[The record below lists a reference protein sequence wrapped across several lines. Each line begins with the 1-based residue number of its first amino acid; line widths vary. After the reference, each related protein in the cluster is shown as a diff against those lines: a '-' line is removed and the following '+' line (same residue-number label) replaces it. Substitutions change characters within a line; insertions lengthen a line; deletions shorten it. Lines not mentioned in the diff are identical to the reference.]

1 MELRPSRGSYLYLKV
16 IETALADCIITND
29 EKMIL
34 HTLANSLRVTPNDA
48 NECMLI
54 ALGEIPSPFSE
65 GHGFDKSHFGDATL
79 YQEALISALD
89 DTVINED
96 EWAILDHLRNLIQ
109 LQPDQ
114 HAIIDKAIR
123 SVTSDDAEAQSRIA
137 RLERFNVIHPY
148 S

>member
-16 IETALADCIITND
+16 IETALADRIITND

-48 NECMLI
+48 SECMLI
-54 ALGEIPSPFSE
+54 ALGEIPSPFTE
-65 GHGFDKSHFGDATL
+65 GHGFDKSHFGDASL

-89 DTVINED
+89 DAVINED
-96 EWAILDHLRNLIQ
+96 EWAILDNLRNLIQ

-114 HAIIDKAIR
+114 HAMIEEAIR
-123 SVTSDDAEAQSRIA
+123 SVASDTEEGQNRIE